1 MLRPFQNYHREFEK
15 PRKKHRDAWYLA
27 FGVLFANTENI
38 LSNHVSMLVNGTL
51 TPNQLGAV
59 TLNTLNHAHATGYS
73 IGANSIGADLTP
85 AEAQPLV
92 SRTMYEQAQFL
103 GEFMED
109 LESKDP
115 RYVKTLEE
123 LYPEIGDEKDIIARI
138 KAGDIIQPHPIED
151 EGNEYYDEKAIQWRM
166 QLYAERVRGTANW
179 GAVNMLGVSEPIYW
193 RDTKLP
199 GECEECP
206 ERAATIWFKGT
217 LPGVPGDGSTP
228 CGVRCRCHLELDDG
242 TVIQF

>member
-1 MLRPFQNYHREFEK
+1 
-15 PRKKHRDAWYLA
+15 
-27 FGVLFANTENI
+27 
-38 LSNHVSMLVNGTL
+38 MLVNGTL

-59 TLNTLNHAHATGYS
+59 TLNTLNHAHSTGYS

-123 LYPEIGDEKDIIARI
+123 LYPEIGDEKEILARI
-138 KAGDIIQPHPIED
+138 KADDIIQPHPIED

-179 GAVNMLGVSEPIYW
+179 GAVNMLNPTDEIYW
-193 RDTKLP
+193 RLDPSPDVEHCDTCIAFSKI
-199 GECEECP
+199 
-206 ERAATIWFKGT
+206 TWYKGT
-217 LPGVPGDGSTP
+217 LEGVPGSGVTI
-228 CGVRCRCHLELDDG
+228 CGVNDRCNLELADG